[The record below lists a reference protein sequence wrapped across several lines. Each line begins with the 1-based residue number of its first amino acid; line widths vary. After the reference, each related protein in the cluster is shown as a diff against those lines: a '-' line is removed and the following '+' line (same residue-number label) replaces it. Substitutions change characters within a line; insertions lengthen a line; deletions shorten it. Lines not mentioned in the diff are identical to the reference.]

1 MQHRISLERIR
12 AAAKIIDPVF
22 LNTPQYNCEPL
33 SERLGVDLFLKIETF
48 NPIRSFKGRGADF
61 LLSQLTNESHLMC
74 ASAGNF
80 GQAMAFACRKRKIK
94 LVVYAATNA
103 NPYKVERM
111 RALGADVILFGS
123 DFDSA
128 KEEAKLQA
136 KKSGIRMIEDALAIE
151 TVEGAGTIGIE
162 LLNIGRLDA
171 VLIPLGNG
179 ALFNGIA
186 RVFKD
191 LQPETKTIAVQAAG
205 APAMIDS
212 WKSGKMVV
220 HKNVSTIADGI
231 GVRIPIAEAL
241 DDMKNLADE
250 GILVKEDS
258 ILQAM
263 KLLHIHTGL
272 IPEPSAAVGIAAV
285 LENKNKFAG
294 KKLGTIICGGNLTER
309 QIREWLL

>member
-241 DDMKNLADE
+241 HDMKNLADE
-250 GILVKEDS
+250 GILVTEDS

>member
-1 MQHRISLERIR
+1 MQNRITLERIR
-12 AAAKIIDPVF
+12 MASKIIDPVF

-61 LLSQLTNESHLMC
+61 LLSQLTNESPLMC

-80 GQAMAFACRKRKIK
+80 GQAMAFACRKRKVK

-103 NPYKVERM
+103 NPYKIERM
-111 RALGADVILFGS
+111 RALGADVILFGE

-128 KEEAKLQA
+128 KEEARRQA

-151 TVEGAGTIGIE
+151 TAEGAGTIGIE
-162 LLNIGRLDA
+162 FINVGRLDA

-212 WKSGKMVV
+212 WKSGKMIVYN
-220 HKNVSTIADGI
+220 NVNTIADGI
-231 GVRIPIAEAL
+231 AVRIPIAEAL

-250 GILVKEDS
+250 AILVKEDS

-263 KLLHIHTGL
+263 KLLHIHAGL
-272 IPEPSAAVGIAAV
+272 VPEPSAAVGIAAV

-294 KKLGTIICGGNLTER
+294 KRLGTIICGGNLTER

>member
-80 GQAMAFACRKRKIK
+80 GQAMAFACRKRKVK
-94 LVVYAATNA
+94 LVVYAATHA

-162 LLNIGRLDA
+162 FLNIGRLDA

-212 WKSGKMVV
+212 WKSGKMIA
-220 HKNVSTIADGI
+220 HNNVNTIADGI
-231 GVRIPIAEAL
+231 AVRIPIAEAL
-241 DDMKNLADE
+241 DDMKHLADE
-250 GILVKEDS
+250 AILVKEDS

>member
-1 MQHRISLERIR
+1 MQNRITLERIR
-12 AAAKIIDPVF
+12 MASKIIDPVF

-61 LLSQLTNESHLMC
+61 LLSQLTNESPLMC

-80 GQAMAFACRKRKIK
+80 GQAMAFACRKRKVK

-103 NPYKVERM
+103 NPYKIERM
-111 RALGADVILFGS
+111 RALGADVILFGE

-128 KEEAKLQA
+128 KEEARRQA

-151 TVEGAGTIGIE
+151 TAEGAGTIGIE
-162 LLNIGRLDA
+162 FLNVGRLDA

-212 WKSGKMVV
+212 WKSGKMIVYN
-220 HKNVSTIADGI
+220 NVNTIADGI
-231 GVRIPIAEAL
+231 AVRIPIAEAL

-250 GILVKEDS
+250 AILVKEDS

-263 KLLHIHTGL
+263 KLLHIHAGL
-272 IPEPSAAVGIAAV
+272 VPEPSAAVGIAAV

-294 KKLGTIICGGNLTER
+294 KRLGTIICGGNLTER